1 MEDSYVVSLAFS
13 RPRHLSLHL
22 PTLDGSGLL
31 TGVLYLVSFAFGFAS
46 FTDPDYWWHLR
57 TGEIIVDTLSI
68 PRHDTYS
75 FTAAGAGL
83 LNHQWLSEAL
93 IYLSVSSFGYAVT
106 LGLFIALTLASF
118 GLMQR
123 LLLRLGTPP
132 MIALGLVG
140 LGMLISAPFWTV
152 RPQLLS
158 WFLLAI
164 FINVL
169 IDRDRPAWLLVP
181 VLVLWAN
188 LHLGFLLGLGI
199 VGLWFLS
206 RAWEARS
213 GKIRFALWPAAAF
226 VGACVAATLLN
237 ANGPR
242 PLLQILEYLPLTSSD
257 VSVQGISEL
266 ESPDFG
272 QGIHLPLLAGILV
285 LVGVTLAG
293 RVRDRF
299 AVLLAIAFTAMA
311 LQTIRFQPL
320 FALAFLP
327 AAGLAAT
334 QLLSHRK
341 RDGEAPRSFV
351 NWSLVAIT
359 AVAILIAIPQLPGAQ
374 IGRQANT
381 DGRTF
386 YPAESLA
393 WVQENLPDANVF
405 TTHMWGGYFI
415 YGLDPEGHVYI
426 DGRSSMYGPER
437 FESYRIILNAN
448 EGWQAELEGSGANVV
463 VVGQTE
469 KVASAL
475 VDAEG
480 WRLVLQEPGE
490 ALFVRDP

>member
-1 MEDSYVVSLAFS
+1 MVSLAFS
-13 RPRHLSLHL
+13 RPKHVSLRL
-22 PTLDGSGLL
+22 PTLDGVGLL
-31 TGVLYLVSFAFGFAS
+31 TGVLYLVFFGFGFAS

-57 TGEIIVDTLSI
+57 TGEIIVDTFSV

-93 IYLSVSSFGYAVT
+93 IYLSVSWFGYAAT
-106 LGLFIALTLASF
+106 LGFFIALTLASF

-158 WFLLAI
+158 WFLLAV

-169 IDRDRPAWLLVP
+169 IDRDRPAWVLVP

-213 GKIRFALWPAAAF
+213 GQIKFALWPAAAF

-285 LVGVTLAG
+285 LIGVTLAG

-299 AVLLAIAFTAMA
+299 AILLAIVFTAMA
-311 LQTIRFQPL
+311 LQTIRFQPI
-320 FALAFLP
+320 FAIAFLP
-327 AAGLAAT
+327 AAGLAAA
-334 QLLSHRK
+334 QLTSHRK
-341 RDGEAPRSFV
+341 REREAPKSFV
-351 NWSLVAIT
+351 NWSLVAIAAI
-359 AVAILIAIPQLPGAQ
+359 AVLIAIPQLPGTQ
-374 IGRQANT
+374 IERQANT
-381 DGRTF
+381 DGRAF
-386 YPAESLA
+386 YPAQSLA
-393 WVQENLPDANVF
+393 WLQENAPEANVF
-405 TTHMWGGYFI
+405 STHMWGGFFI
-415 YGLDPEGHVYI
+415 QGLAPEGHVYI
-426 DGRSSMYGPER
+426 DGRSTMYGPER
-437 FESYRIILNAN
+437 FESYRMILNAN
-448 EGWQAELEGSGANVV
+448 EGWQHELESSGANVV

-469 KVASAL
+469 KVALAL
-475 VDAEG
+475 VEADG
-480 WRLVLQEPGE
+480 WRLILDKPDEV
-490 ALFVRDP
+490 LFVREP